1 MQNESLATGTISKKH
16 LSFNLPSIK
25 AAYVPLYVC
34 GEDLLYGMA
43 IWIDADGLLWKADAI
58 NSRPCVAFA
67 AENGLTGEG
76 ISITNTGTIDR
87 EALEY
92 APGDT
97 VFLSGIN
104 TDGFNYKNTCSD
116 TELVLVQFIG
126 KMISASSF
134 LIEIEEPF
142 WVEI

>member
-1 MQNESLATGTISKKH
+1 MIEPLATGVIAKKH
-16 LSFNLPSIK
+16 LSFNLPSTK
-25 AAYVPLYVC
+25 AGYVPLYVC

-43 IWIDADGLLWKADAI
+43 LWIDANGVLWRADAM
-58 NSRPCVAFA
+58 SSVPCMCFA

-76 ISITNTGTIDR
+76 IRTTNTGTIDR
-87 EALEY
+87 EALEFT
-92 APGDT
+92 PGDT
-97 VFLSGIN
+97 IFLSGIN
-104 TDGFNYKNTCSD
+104 EDGFNYKNTCTD